1 MAIFVVYVSITSVHQ
16 NFINSSLIFF
26 NLLNTCLLLG
36 KIMRTDF
43 ILQFTDNRIIL
54 VNLLQFITIL
64 VVNKVIF
71 VNFWLNRL
79 ISLSLER

>member
-1 MAIFVVYVSITSVHQ
+1 
-16 NFINSSLIFF
+16 
-26 NLLNTCLLLG
+26 
-36 KIMRTDF
+36 MRTDF
-43 ILQFTDNRIIL
+43 ILQITDSRIIL

>member
-1 MAIFVVYVSITSVHQ
+1 
-16 NFINSSLIFF
+16 
-26 NLLNTCLLLG
+26 
-36 KIMRTDF
+36 MRTDF
-43 ILQFTDNRIIL
+43 ILQFTDSRIIL

>member
-1 MAIFVVYVSITSVHQ
+1 
-16 NFINSSLIFF
+16 
-26 NLLNTCLLLG
+26 
-36 KIMRTDF
+36 MRIDF
-43 ILQFTDNRIIL
+43 ILQFTDSRIIL

-71 VNFWLNRL
+71 VNIWLNRL